1 MRTARF
7 SGQVVVITGGAK
19 GLGRGLAEALSRAGA
34 KVVVGDIDLAA
45 AEALCAGLSRDGRA
59 ASAVHV
65 DVTDPASVERLVTE
79 AVARHARIDI
89 MINNA
94 GIAAA
99 GEFEHVPAETMR
111 RVIDINLLGA
121 AYGTL
126 SAYRQMLRQGGG
138 HIVHIV
144 NVASMLALFP
154 NPLSAAYAAA
164 KHGLRGLTRSV
175 MAEGAAHGIHFTTV
189 CPGYIATNLF
199 EAGSF
204 AGSMKNDQVLE
215 RIPFRL
221 IDVDTAVARTVTAIA
236 ARKPIA
242 VFPFYARVLWWI
254 ERLSPRMMDAA
265 LRVMMR
271 QQRRRFGST
280 TGS

>member
-1 MRTARF
+1 VYTEHF
-7 SGQVVVITGGAK
+7 SGKVVVITGGAK
-19 GLGRGLAEALSRAGA
+19 GLGRGLVEALARAGA
-34 KVVVGDIDLAA
+34 KVVVGDIEVTA
-45 AEALCAGLSRDGRA
+45 AEALCSGLSREGRA
-59 ASAVHV
+59 ASAVRV
-65 DVTDPASVERLVTE
+65 DVTDAASVERLVTA
-79 AVARHARIDI
+79 AVADHGRIDY

-94 GIAAA
+94 GIAAG

-111 RVIDINLLGA
+111 RVVEIDLLGS

-138 HIVHIV
+138 HIV

-154 NPLSAAYAAA
+154 NPLSAAYVAA
-164 KHGLRGLTRSV
+164 KHGLSGLTRSV
-175 MAEGAAHGIHFTTV
+175 MAEGAAHGIHFTMI

-204 AGSMKNDQVLE
+204 AGSMKKDHVVE

-221 IDVDTAVARTVTAIA
+221 IDVDTAVARTLAAVA
-236 ARKPIA
+236 ARKSIA
-242 VFPFYARVLWWI
+242 VFPFYARVLWWV
-254 ERLSPRMMDAA
+254 ERLSPRLMDAA
-265 LRVMMR
+265 LRIMMR

-280 TGS
+280 TDS

>member
-1 MRTARF
+1 MKTRQF
-7 SGQVVVITGGAK
+7 SGKIVVITGGAK
-19 GLGRGLAEALSRAGA
+19 GLGRGLALALARAGA

-45 AEALCAGLSRDGRA
+45 AEALCAELSGEGRI

-65 DVTDPASVERLVTE
+65 DMTDPASVERLVAE
-79 AVARHARIDI
+79 AVTRHGRIDI
-89 MINNA
+89 MVNNA
-94 GIAAA
+94 GIAAG
-99 GEFEHVPAETMR
+99 GEFEYVPAETMR
-111 RVIDINLLGA
+111 RVIDIDLLGA

-138 HIVHIV
+138 HIV

-154 NPLSAAYAAA
+154 NPLSAAYVAA
-164 KHGLRGLTRSV
+164 KYGLAGLTRSV
-175 MAEGAAHGIHFTTV
+175 MAEGAAHGIRCTTI

-204 AGSMKNDQVLE
+204 AGSMKKDHVVE

-221 IDVDTAVARTVTAIA
+221 IDVDTAVARTVAAIA

-254 ERLSPRMMDAA
+254 ERLSPRLMDAA
-265 LRVMMR
+265 LRFLMN
-271 QQRRRFGST
+271 QQRRRFG
-280 TGS
+280 

>member
-1 MRTARF
+1 MQIERF
-7 SGQVVVITGGAK
+7 SGKVVAITGGAK
-19 GLGRGLAEALSRAGA
+19 GLGRGLTEALAQAGA
-34 KVVVGDIDLAA
+34 KLVVGDIDIAA
-45 AEALCAGLSRDGRA
+45 AEALCAALSRNGHA
-59 ASAVHV
+59 AVAIDV
-65 DVTDPASVERLVTE
+65 DVTDPASVERLVDET
-79 AVARHARIDI
+79 VARHGRIDY

-94 GIAAA
+94 GIAAG

-111 RVIDINLLGA
+111 RVIEIDLLGA

-126 SAYRQMLRQGGG
+126 SAYRQMLRQRGG
-138 HIVHIV
+138 HIV

-154 NPLSAAYAAA
+154 NPMSAAYVAA
-164 KHGLRGLTRSV
+164 KYGLSGLTRSV
-175 MAEGAAHGIHFTTV
+175 MAEGAAYGIHFTTI

-204 AGSMKNDQVLE
+204 AGSMRKDHVVE
-215 RIPFRL
+215 RLPFRL
-221 IDVDTAVARTVTAIA
+221 IDVETAVQRTLAAVA

-242 VFPFYARVLWWI
+242 VFPFYARVLWWM
-254 ERLSPRMMDAA
+254 ERLSPRLMDTA

-271 QQRRRFGST
+271 QQRRRFGSV